1 MLDLITQLTTLSISF
16 LAGFIGSLTGI
27 GGGVIIVPV
36 LTILFNLPIKE
47 AIAISI
53 VTVIATSISGGSS
66 YVEQRITNIRLAVF
80 LETST
85 VLGALIGATLLLIV
99 RGEYLYIVF
108 SSLATYLALSQLVS
122 TRMEIRKMKEMGFSI
137 VDQDKISKYLQLE
150 GEYYDESINKRIS
163 YKVKNSILGWIV
175 SLFAGLGSG
184 LLGIGGGVFKVSV
197 MNVHMN
203 IPIKVAVATS
213 KFMIGV
219 TASTSAIIYLLNGLL
234 NPFNLSYIAPA
245 ALGTILGAT
254 VGTRIMNKLRIRL
267 LKIVFGILMLYIAY
281 SMLSKGLLA
290 ILGVKLPP

>member
-150 GEYYDESINKRIS
+150 GEYYDESINKKIS